1 MIISADTRIP
11 FRVPRLRHLP
21 RQAHR
26 TRTLLAECATDRY
39 QVAPREGGLIHF
51 VNEWHGGGEII
62 IARRNQWGDALVDR
76 FRHLERVRVHD
87 CVAYRDTRIH
97 RGGPLRRKEPLSRG
111 WQRHANWK
119 PRAHDQHEADQGCRS
134 CQVRGHTVEDF
145 AKKVDRTCYRWAR
158 GSCLSGAEQEKVRR
172 NDTQYQLAAL
182 SDEQKPIMDVGA
194 IPVNMD
200 FKL

>member
-39 QVAPREGGLIHF
+39 QVAPRRIHSLQTNG
-51 VNEWHGGGEII
+51 VAAAADSGHS
-62 IARRNQWGDALVDR
+62 ARVISGDALVDR

-97 RGGPLRRKEPLSRG
+97 RGGPLRPERTAFSRMAAR
-111 WQRHANWK
+111 WLKAV
-119 PRAHDQHEADQGCRS
+119 ASSRS
-134 CQVRGHTVEDF
+134 TRSRSRDAAAACGSVGQSRF
-145 AKKVDRTCYRWAR
+145 PKQKMDRTCYRWAR
-158 GSCLSGAEQEKVRR
+158 VRVYLEQSKKRWGAMTLNINWRR
-172 NDTQYQLAAL
+172 CRL
-182 SDEQKPIMDVGA
+182 
-194 IPVNMD
+194 
-200 FKL
+200 